1 MAFGK
6 WIGGYLGFMIAGPLG
21 ALAGVVLGALFDSLT
36 SSFSSGGEYIGDD
49 SSWGSRNDSYYRQK
63 YENSQQVNMGNR
75 NSFLFS
81 ILVLTSYIVRADQK
95 VMHSEMEMIR
105 QFLRQNFGEEAVT
118 QGEQILH
125 KLFDQQKQMGDASFR
140 NIVIQS
146 CQQVAMHL
154 SHSQRLQMLSFLAQ
168 VTRADGII
176 DPREVNAL
184 REVARALG
192 LNDREVDSMLNL
204 SDGSTSLEAAYKVL
218 EISPNATDDE
228 VRKAYKKLA
237 LKHHPDRVATLGE
250 DVKRAA
256 EKKFQEINA
265 AKDLIY
271 KARGM
276 KK

>member
-21 ALAGVVLGALFDSLT
+21 ALAGVVLGALFDGLVG
-36 SSFSSGGEYIGDD
+36 SFSSGGEYIGND
-49 SSWGSRNDSYYRQK
+49 SNWGSRNDSSYRET
-63 YENSQQVNMGNR
+63 YGNAQQVNMGDR

-81 ILVLTSYIVRADQK
+81 ILVLISYIARADQK

-105 QFLRQNFGEEAVT
+105 QFLRQNFGEGAVT
-118 QGEQILH
+118 QGEQILR

-140 NIVIQS
+140 NAVIQS
-146 CQQVAMHL
+146 CQQISMNL
-154 SHSQRLQMLSFLAQ
+154 SYSQRLQMLSFLAQ
-168 VTRADGII
+168 VARADGIV

-192 LNDREVDSMLNL
+192 LSDREVDSMLNL
-204 SDGSTSLEAAYKVL
+204 SDGSTNLEAAYKVL

-276 KK
+276 KR

>member
-21 ALAGVVLGALFDSLT
+21 ALAGVVLGALFDGLVG
-36 SSFSSGGEYIGDD
+36 SFSSGGEYIGDD
-49 SSWGSRNDSYYRQK
+49 SSWGSRNDSSYRQT
-63 YENSQQVNMGNR
+63 YGNAQQVNMGDR

-81 ILVLTSYIVRADQK
+81 ILVLISYIARADQK

-105 QFLRQNFGEEAVT
+105 QFLRQNFGEGAVT
-118 QGEQILH
+118 QGEQILR

-140 NIVIQS
+140 NAVIQS
-146 CQQVAMHL
+146 CQQISMNL
-154 SHSQRLQMLSFLAQ
+154 SYSQRLQMLSFLAQ
-168 VTRADGII
+168 VARADGIV

-192 LNDREVDSMLNL
+192 LSDREVDSMLNL
-204 SDGSTSLEAAYKVL
+204 SDGSTNLEAAYKVL

-276 KK
+276 KR

>member
-21 ALAGVVLGALFDSLT
+21 ALAGVVLGALFDGLVG
-36 SSFSSGGEYIGDD
+36 SFSSGGEYIGND
-49 SSWGSRNDSYYRQK
+49 SSWGSRNDSSYRETYGNAQK
-63 YENSQQVNMGNR
+63 VNMGDR

-81 ILVLTSYIVRADQK
+81 ILVLISYIARADQK

-105 QFLRQNFGEEAVT
+105 QFLRQNFGEGAVT
-118 QGEQILH
+118 QGEQILR

-140 NIVIQS
+140 NAVIQS
-146 CQQVAMHL
+146 CQQISMNL
-154 SHSQRLQMLSFLAQ
+154 SYSQRLQMLSFLAQ
-168 VTRADGII
+168 VARADGIV

-192 LNDREVDSMLNL
+192 LSDREVDSMLNL
-204 SDGSTSLEAAYKVL
+204 SDGSTNLEAAYKVL

-276 KK
+276 KR

>member
-21 ALAGVVLGALFDSLT
+21 ALAGVVLGALFDGLVG
-36 SSFSSGGEYIGDD
+36 SFSSGGEYIGDD
-49 SSWGSRNDSYYRQK
+49 SSWGSRNDSSYRQT
-63 YENSQQVNMGNR
+63 YGNAQQVNMGDR

-81 ILVLTSYIVRADQK
+81 ILVLISYIARADQK

-105 QFLRQNFGEEAVT
+105 QFLRQNFGEGAVT
-118 QGEQILH
+118 QGEQILR

-140 NIVIQS
+140 NAVIQS
-146 CQQVAMHL
+146 CQQISMNI
-154 SHSQRLQMLSFLAQ
+154 SYSQRLQMLSFLAQ
-168 VTRADGII
+168 VARADGIV

-192 LNDREVDSMLNL
+192 LSDREVDSMLNL
-204 SDGSTSLEAAYKVL
+204 SDGSTNLEAAYKVL

-276 KK
+276 KR

>member
-21 ALAGVVLGALFDSLT
+21 ALAGVVLGALFDGLVG
-36 SSFSSGGEYIGDD
+36 SFSSGGEYIGND
-49 SSWGSRNDSYYRQK
+49 SSWGSRNDSSYRET
-63 YENSQQVNMGNR
+63 YGNAQQVNMGDR

-81 ILVLTSYIVRADQK
+81 ILVLISYIARADQK

-105 QFLRQNFGEEAVT
+105 QFLRQNFGEGAVT
-118 QGEQILH
+118 QGEQILR

-140 NIVIQS
+140 NAVIQS
-146 CQQVAMHL
+146 CQQISMNL
-154 SHSQRLQMLSFLAQ
+154 SYSQRLQMLSFLAQ
-168 VTRADGII
+168 VARADGIV

-192 LNDREVDSMLNL
+192 LSDREVDSMLNL
-204 SDGSTSLEAAYKVL
+204 SDGSTNLEAAYKVL

>member
-21 ALAGVVLGALFDSLT
+21 ALAGVVLGALFDGLVG
-36 SSFSSGGEYIGDD
+36 SFSSGGEYIGDD
-49 SSWGSRNDSYYRQK
+49 SSWGSRNDSSYRQT
-63 YENSQQVNMGNR
+63 YGNAQQVNMGDR

-81 ILVLTSYIVRADQK
+81 ILVLISYIARADQK

-105 QFLRQNFGEEAVT
+105 QFLRQNFGEGAVT
-118 QGEQILH
+118 QGEQILR

-140 NIVIQS
+140 NAVIQS
-146 CQQVAMHL
+146 CQQISMNL
-154 SHSQRLQMLSFLAQ
+154 SYSQRLQMLSFLAQ
-168 VTRADGII
+168 VARADGIV

-192 LNDREVDSMLNL
+192 LSDREVDSMLNL
-204 SDGSTSLEAAYKVL
+204 SDGSTNLEAAYKVL

-228 VRKAYKKLA
+228 VRKGYKKLA

-276 KK
+276 KR

>member
-21 ALAGVVLGALFDSLT
+21 ALAGVVLGALFDGLVG
-36 SSFSSGGEYIGDD
+36 SFSSGGEYIGND
-49 SSWGSRNDSYYRQK
+49 SSWGSRNDSSYRQT
-63 YENSQQVNMGNR
+63 YGNAQQVNMGDR

-81 ILVLTSYIVRADQK
+81 ILVLISYIARADQK

-105 QFLRQNFGEEAVT
+105 QFLRQNFGEGAVT
-118 QGEQILH
+118 QGEQILR

-140 NIVIQS
+140 NAVIQS
-146 CQQVAMHL
+146 CQQISMNL
-154 SHSQRLQMLSFLAQ
+154 SYSQRLQMLSFLAQ
-168 VTRADGII
+168 VARADGIV

-192 LNDREVDSMLNL
+192 LSDREVDSMLNL
-204 SDGSTSLEAAYKVL
+204 SDGSTNLEAAYKVL

-271 KARGM
+271 KARNM
-276 KK
+276 KR

>member
-21 ALAGVVLGALFDSLT
+21 ALAGVVLGALFDGLVG
-36 SSFSSGGEYIGDD
+36 SFSSGGEYIGND
-49 SSWGSRNDSYYRQK
+49 SSWGSRNDSSYRET
-63 YENSQQVNMGNR
+63 YGNAQQVNMGDR

-81 ILVLTSYIVRADQK
+81 ILVLISYIARADQK

-105 QFLRQNFGEEAVT
+105 QFLRQNFGEGAVT
-118 QGEQILH
+118 QGEQILR
-125 KLFDQQKQMGDASFR
+125 KLFDQHKQMGDASFR
-140 NIVIQS
+140 NAVIQS
-146 CQQVAMHL
+146 CQQISMNL
-154 SHSQRLQMLSFLAQ
+154 SYSQRLQMLSFLAQ
-168 VTRADGII
+168 VARADGIV

-192 LNDREVDSMLNL
+192 LSDREVDSMLNL
-204 SDGSTSLEAAYKVL
+204 SDGSTNLEAAYKVL

-276 KK
+276 KR

>member
-21 ALAGVVLGALFDSLT
+21 ALAGVVLGALFDGLVG
-36 SSFSSGGEYIGDD
+36 SFSSGGEYIGDD
-49 SSWGSRNDSYYRQK
+49 SSWGSRNDSSYRQT
-63 YENSQQVNMGNR
+63 YGNAQQVNMGDR

-81 ILVLTSYIVRADQK
+81 ILVLISYIARADQK

-105 QFLRQNFGEEAVT
+105 QFLRQNFGEGAVT
-118 QGEQILH
+118 QGEQILR

-140 NIVIQS
+140 NAVIQS
-146 CQQVAMHL
+146 CQQISMNL
-154 SHSQRLQMLSFLAQ
+154 SYSQRLQMLSFL
-168 VTRADGII
+168 
-176 DPREVNAL
+176 
-184 REVARALG
+184 
-192 LNDREVDSMLNL
+192 NL
-204 SDGSTSLEAAYKVL
+204 SDGSTNLEAAYKVL

>member
-21 ALAGVVLGALFDSLT
+21 ALAGVVLGALFDGLVG
-36 SSFSSGGEYIGDD
+36 SFSSGGEYIGDD
-49 SSWGSRNDSYYRQK
+49 SSWGSRNDSSYRQT
-63 YENSQQVNMGNR
+63 YGNAQQVNMGDR

-81 ILVLTSYIVRADQK
+81 ILVLISYIARADQK

-105 QFLRQNFGEEAVT
+105 QFLRQNFGEGAVT
-118 QGEQILH
+118 QGEQILR

-140 NIVIQS
+140 NAVIQS
-146 CQQVAMHL
+146 CQQISMNL
-154 SHSQRLQMLSFLAQ
+154 SYSQRLQMLSFLAQ
-168 VTRADGII
+168 VARADGIV

-192 LNDREVDSMLNL
+192 LSDREVDSMLNL
-204 SDGSTSLEAAYKVL
+204 SDGSTNLEAAYKVL

-271 KARGM
+271 KAREM
-276 KK
+276 KR

>member
-21 ALAGVVLGALFDSLT
+21 ALAGVVLGALFDGLVG
-36 SSFSSGGEYIGDD
+36 SFSSGGEYIGND
-49 SSWGSRNDSYYRQK
+49 SSWGSRNDSSYRET
-63 YENSQQVNMGNR
+63 YGNAQQVNMGDR

-81 ILVLTSYIVRADQK
+81 ILVLISYIARADQK

-105 QFLRQNFGEEAVT
+105 QFLRQNFGEGAVT
-118 QGEQILH
+118 QGEQILR

-140 NIVIQS
+140 NAVIQS
-146 CQQVAMHL
+146 CQQISMNL
-154 SHSQRLQMLSFLAQ
+154 SYSQRLQMLSFLAQ
-168 VTRADGII
+168 VARADGIV

-192 LNDREVDSMLNL
+192 LSDREVDSMLNL
-204 SDGSTSLEAAYKVL
+204 SDGSTNLEAAYKVL

-271 KARGM
+271 KARNM
-276 KK
+276 KR

>member
-21 ALAGVVLGALFDSLT
+21 ALAGVVLGALFDGLVG
-36 SSFSSGGEYIGDD
+36 SFSSGGEYIGDD
-49 SSWGSRNDSYYRQK
+49 SSWGSRNDSSYRQT
-63 YENSQQVNMGNR
+63 YGNAQQVNMGDR

-81 ILVLTSYIVRADQK
+81 ILVLISYIARADQK

-105 QFLRQNFGEEAVT
+105 QFLRQNFGEGAVT
-118 QGEQILH
+118 QGEQILR

-140 NIVIQS
+140 NAVIQS
-146 CQQVAMHL
+146 CQQISMNL
-154 SHSQRLQMLSFLAQ
+154 SYSQRLQMLSFLAQ
-168 VTRADGII
+168 VARADGIV

-192 LNDREVDSMLNL
+192 LSDREVDSMLNL
-204 SDGSTSLEAAYKVL
+204 SDGSTNLEAAYKVL

-228 VRKAYKKLA
+228 VRKTYKKLA

-276 KK
+276 KR